1 VKVAM
6 LNRIGERIGRLVGKD
21 AVTLLLA
28 LALLIVA
35 LVMPRFQAAHDTYD
49 YVIVFDITQS
59 MDVEDYELGGSPVSR
74 LSYAR
79 AAVRRALRDLPCG
92 TRIGWGA
99 FAEYR
104 SLLLLAPV
112 EVCEN
117 YNDLLASLDNID
129 GRMRWANASE
139 VSKGVYWAVR
149 MAKETASKPDVVFIS
164 DGQEA
169 PPLDPGSPFAM
180 PDDVQPGQIHG
191 WVVGAGGD
199 TPQPIPHT
207 DDEDRRI
214 GYWSARDVVQI
225 ISEDGTRVLSAE
237 HLSAV
242 REPHLKALAERVG
255 FDYMRL
261 TGVSLTG
268 PDSISA
274 ALRDPRFVRRQEAP
288 TDFSWVPVTAALLL
302 LLSQFR
308 PRRLIFRV
316 ASPRRPQ

>member
-1 VKVAM
+1 MKSKDT
-6 LNRIGERIGRLVGKD
+6 IPLVL
-21 AVTLLLA
+21 ALVLLL
-28 LALLIVA
+28 VA
-35 LVMPRFQAAHDTYD
+35 LVLPRFQSPHDTYD

-59 MDVEDYELGGSPVSR
+59 MDVEDYEIGGSPVSR
-74 LSYAR
+74 LNYAR

-92 TRIGWGA
+92 SRVGWGA

-117 YNDLLASLDNID
+117 YDDLLKSLDNID

-139 VSKGVYWAVR
+139 VGKGLYWAVR
-149 MAKETASKPDVVFIS
+149 MAKDTPSKPDIVFIS
-164 DGQEA
+164 DGHEA
-169 PPLDPGSPFAM
+169 PPMDPRSSFAM

-207 DDEDRRI
+207 DEDDHRI
-214 GYWSARDVVQI
+214 GYWNAHDVIQI
-225 ISEDGTRVLSAE
+225 VSEDGTRIISAE
-237 HLSAV
+237 HLSAL

-268 PDSISA
+268 PGSLGA
-274 ALRDPRFVRRQEAP
+274 ALRDPRLVRRQEAP
-288 TDFSWVPVTAALLL
+288 TDFSWIPVTAALLL
-302 LLSQFR
+302 LLSRFR
-308 PRRLIFRV
+308 PRRLNFRLPV
-316 ASPRRPQ
+316 PRRPQ

>member
-1 VKVAM
+1 MKFPAIFG
-6 LNRIGERIGRLVGKD
+6 RARERVSSVLGKD

-28 LALLIVA
+28 LVLLIVA
-35 LVMPRFQAAHDTYD
+35 LVLPRFQSAHDTYD
-49 YVIVFDITQS
+49 FVIVFDITQS
-59 MDVEDYELGGSPVSR
+59 MDVEDYELAGAPVSR
-74 LSYAR
+74 LKYAR

-117 YNDLLASLDNID
+117 YSDLLTSLDNID

-139 VSKGVYWAVR
+139 VGKGVYWAVR
-149 MAKETASKPDVVFIS
+149 MAKETESKPDILFIT
-164 DGQEA
+164 DGHEA
-169 PPLDPGSPFAM
+169 PPIDPKSPFAM

-191 WVVGAGGD
+191 WIVGTGGD

-207 DDEDRRI
+207 DEDDHRI
-214 GYWSARDVVQI
+214 GYWNARDVIQV
-225 ISEDGTRVLSAE
+225 ISEDGTRILSAE
-237 HLSAV
+237 HLSAL

-261 TGVSLTG
+261 AGGSLTG
-268 PDSISA
+268 PGSIGA
-274 ALRDPRFVRRQEAP
+274 ALRDPRFIRRQEAP
-288 TDFSWVPVTAALLL
+288 TDFSWIPVSAALLL
-302 LLSQFR
+302 LVSRFR
-308 PRRLIFRV
+308 PRRLNTGLG
-316 ASPRRPQ
+316 APRRL